1 MWGCFQFVHPSW
13 RLLPVFPTH
22 VGVFPT
28 CSVAMENGGS
38 LPHAC
43 GGNFQAVQPTNAAP
57 SMLSA
62 ISSKNCGT
70 GRPRERRIW
79 KSPFKPSRHRE
90 SSSAVMREVRRVGG
104 MASSLARSGVP
115 GGGRGLPSGMGGA
128 AGAPSLAPCPPCRTV
143 AHLPASVRALSS
155 PSAGG
160 KEEAPPASKSSH
172 RRPCSQFSAYMR
184 ILPFTL
190 AANSSCS
197 AAAALAARMITGTNS
212 GALRVAASHIS
223 AASAFPR
230 R

>member
-1 MWGCFQFVHPSW
+1 MWGCFPAVRLPPVHPRVFPTHVGVFPCPGIYGCPTASLPHACGGVSVPPAATGEEQLSSPRMWGCFQFVHPSW

-22 VGVFPT
+22 VGVI
-28 CSVAMENGGS
+28 S
-38 LPHAC
+38 
-43 GGNFQAVQPTNAAP
+43 QAVQPTNAAP

-104 MASSLARSGVP
+104 MASNLARSGVP

-143 AHLPASVRALSS
+143 AHLPAISTGSVLASRRRQGRS
-155 PSAGG
+155 PARL
-160 KEEAPPASKSSH
+160 K
-172 RRPCSQFSAYMR
+172 
-184 ILPFTL
+184 ILPPPPL
-190 AANSSCS
+190 
-197 AAAALAARMITGTNS
+197 
-212 GALRVAASHIS
+212 
-223 AASAFPR
+223 
-230 R
+230 

>member
-1 MWGCFQFVHPSW
+1 MFAQIAQIPDE
-13 RLLPVFPTH
+13 VFPTH
-22 VGVFPT
+22 VGAI
-28 CSVAMENGGS
+28 S
-38 LPHAC
+38 
-43 GGNFQAVQPTNAAP
+43 QAVQPTNAAP

-160 KEEAPPASKSSH
+160 REEAPPASKSSH

>member
-1 MWGCFQFVHPSW
+1 MSLDRNTYRAFHALGHIQQELRDGQAPRTPDLEKPFQTIPPPGI
-13 RLLPVFPTH
+13 LL
-22 VGVFPT
+22 
-28 CSVAMENGGS
+28 GG
-38 LPHAC
+38 HA
-43 GGNFQAVQPTNAAP
+43 GSPAR
-57 SMLSA
+57 
-62 ISSKNCGT
+62 
-70 GRPRERRIW
+70 GR
-79 KSPFKPSRHRE
+79 H
-90 SSSAVMREVRRVGG
+90 
-104 MASSLARSGVP
+104 ASSLARSGVP

-128 AGAPSLAPCPPCRTV
+128 AGTLTFAPCPSCRTV

-160 KEEAPPASKSSH
+160 REEAPPASKSSH
-172 RRPCSQFSAYMR
+172 RRPCNQFSAYMR

-197 AAAALAARMITGTNS
+197 AAAALAARMMTGTNS